1 MAKLVNEDTPR
12 NAAEL
17 FSLIGDFMTDG
28 MVFTEDAAFK
38 VCEVMSKILLERK
51 MIVIEQ
57 RDTIVAEKLSNPVVL
72 N

>member
-1 MAKLVNEDTPR
+1 MAKLINEDTPR

-17 FSLIGDFMTDG
+17 FSLIGDFITDG

-38 VCEVMSKILLERK
+38 VCEVMSKILLERNL
-51 MIVIEQ
+51 IEVEQ

>member
-1 MAKLVNEDTPR
+1 MAKLINEDTPR

-38 VCEVMSKILLERK
+38 VCEVMSKILLERNL
-51 MIVIEQ
+51 IEVEQ